1 MIWIHEPSV
10 DSEQNLERRV
20 VVRIDNA
27 FILKDENRVTEFDIV
42 DIEHWDYMEWVSEG
56 NIPEIWSPD
65 GN

>member
-42 DIEHWDYMEWVSEG
+42 DIEHWEYMEWVSEG